1 MPILTFVVKPCTNDL
16 CLCSYYGTY
25 FHFKNNGTEMKGFCR
40 MNEEHKEN
48 HFMLYSNVFYKCHV
62 HEIENESARD

>member
-1 MPILTFVVKPCTNDL
+1 
-16 CLCSYYGTY
+16 
-25 FHFKNNGTEMKGFCR
+25 MKGFCR